1 MQKAA
6 HCLTE
11 ILLALV
17 MSSHVFSSEIKLN
30 AATWNHLPPNSI
42 NMQLTQLT
50 LYQKFRI
57 TVEFEVRC
65 MSLDCDTVAHYSK
78 LVKNAIKRHL
88 PVGSIAADFVKSQF

>member
-1 MQKAA
+1 M
-6 HCLTE
+6 
-11 ILLALV
+11 LLALV

-30 AATWNHLPPNSI
+30 AATWNHLRHNNI

-65 MSLDCDTVAHYSK
+65 ISLDRDQVARYSK
-78 LVKNAIKRHL
+78 LVKNTIKRHL
-88 PVGSIAADFVKSQF
+88 PVGNIAADFVKSQF